1 MRKMMMQL
9 LNSLCLLLLLVQNK
23 VVVVNGA
30 LSRFPRL
37 PWSKFIRPPISLE
50 DEIGTSPAL
59 NYQYFDPLHLANEDN
74 FAFYR
79 ECELKHGRIAMMA
92 TIGMLVESDATILH
106 RSLPHIINFD
116 DTASSSSSGIKSIP
130 LVTKPIWISMILFIG
145 VLESQIFIQR
155 DEKDMPG
162 DYGTG
167 YFGLRDKSRH
177 ERYVSIK
184 LYHFFFLI
192 AVSIICLRWNIVGII
207 SCLILPI

>member
-1 MRKMMMQL
+1 MKSMERMRKFTFAKMMMQF
-9 LNSLCLLLLLVQNK
+9 NSLCLLLLVQK
-23 VVVVNGA
+23 IDIVIGA

-50 DEIGTSPAL
+50 NEMGTSPAL
-59 NYQYFDPLHLANEDN
+59 NYQYFDPLQLANEDN

-92 TIGMLVESDATILH
+92 TIGMLVQSDATILH
-106 RSLPHIINFD
+106 QSLPLPHAVIINLD
-116 DTASSSSSGIKSIP
+116 DTASSGIQSIP
-130 LVTKPIWISMILFIG
+130 LVTKPVWISMLLFIG
-145 VLESQIFIQR
+145 LLETQIFIQR

-177 ERYVSIK
+177 ERYVSTK
-184 LYHFFFLI
+184 YYSLYYFMYPNDF
-192 AVSIICLRWNIVGII
+192 
-207 SCLILPI
+207 

>member
-1 MRKMMMQL
+1 MMFMKMRKMRMQL
-9 LNSLCLLLLLVQNK
+9 LNYSCLLSLLLLLLVQNK

-59 NYQYFDPLHLANEDN
+59 NYQYFDPLQLANEDN

-92 TIGMLVESDATILH
+92 TIGMLVESDGTILH
-106 RSLPHIINFD
+106 RSLPHILNFD
-116 DTASSSSSGIKSIP
+116 DTTASSGIKSIP

-184 LYHFFFLI
+184 LYHYYFF
-192 AVSIICLRWNIVGII
+192 S
-207 SCLILPI
+207 